1 MKLLAIDYGDARTGL
16 AVCDRDELL
25 ASPAG
30 VIAEWN
36 HERLLEKLAE
46 AAKEHGAEM
55 IVLGYPKNMDGT
67 LGERAK
73 KCEQL
78 AEELQER
85 TGLEVALWDE
95 RRTTVAAHN
104 ILNVTDVRG
113 KRRKKVVDAVAA
125 VLILEGY
132 MAYRKQNA

>member
-67 LGERAK
+67 LGERTK

>member
-1 MKLLAIDYGDARTGL
+1 MRIMAIDYGDARTGL
-16 AVCDRDELL
+16 AVCDKDELL

-30 VIAEWN
+30 VIAERDR
-36 HERLLEKLAE
+36 ERLLERLAE
-46 AAKEHGAEM
+46 TAAEQRAELL
-55 IVLGYPKNMDGT
+55 VLGYPKNMDGST
-67 LGERAK
+67 GERAR

-78 AEELQER
+78 AADLRER

-95 RRTTVAAHN
+95 RRTTVAAHD

-113 KRRKKVVDAVAA
+113 KRRKQVVDAVAA

-132 MAYRKQNA
+132 MVYRKRES